1 VRQAEDSD
9 AFAVSGRGVLHLS
22 VLIEAMRRESFE
34 LSVGKPRVIT
44 RKGEDGTLEEPFES
58 LVVEVPSEKLGSVM
72 ELVGARRGDLEEM
85 HVRGDYT
92 HAKFLIPARGLIGI
106 RTRLLNATQGTAVIH
121 HRCAGYKP
129 MTGEVP
135 RRPNGVYISMVT
147 GRANAYSLNT
157 LQDRADMFITHNDE
171 VYEGMIVG
179 ENSREHDL
187 AVNPT
192 KEKKLTNMR
201 ATGSDENILLKPPRK
216 MDLEAALEYI
226 EDDELVE
233 VTPTCIRLR
242 KTFLKEQ
249 DRRRANRA

>member
-1 VRQAEDSD
+1 MS
-9 AFAVSGRGVLHLS
+9 
-22 VLIEAMRRESFE
+22 I
-34 LSVGKPRVIT
+34 GKPRVIT
-44 RKGEDGTLEEPFES
+44 RKNEDGVMEEPFES
-58 LVVEVPSEKLGSVM
+58 LVVEVPSDKLGGIM

-85 HVRGDYT
+85 HIRGDYT

-106 RTRLLNATQGTAVIH
+106 RTRMLNATQGTAVIH
-121 HRCAGYKP
+121 HRFAGYRP
-129 MTGEVP
+129 TTGDVP
-135 RRPNGVYISMVT
+135 RRANGVFISMVS

-157 LQDRADMFITHNDE
+157 LQDRADLFITHNDE

-201 ATGSDENILLKPPRK
+201 ASGSDENILLKPPRK

-242 KTFLKEQ
+242 KVFLKET
-249 DRRRANRA
+249 DRRRAGRS